1 MHLLTW
7 ILVGVVVGWGAGR
20 KLQAN
25 GYGPFLDVT
34 MGVGGAVAGGFL
46 MRSAGYG
53 GTVATALF
61 AVIGAVLLTIL
72 VGFAQG
78 RPKRLRA
85 SGLRERNTSVG

>member
-7 ILVGVVVGWGAGR
+7 VLAGVVVGWGAGR

-25 GYGPFLDVT
+25 GYGSFLDLT
-34 MGVGGAVAGGFL
+34 MGVGGAVLGGLL

-53 GTVATALF
+53 GTVITTLF

-72 VGFAQG
+72 VGFANGRRIYALQG
-78 RPKRLRA
+78 NKNGTRA
-85 SGLRERNTSVG
+85 